1 MEGNQRLAQRV
12 SAGLTRQAGR
22 RFGLTLGVAF
32 LALTAVLAWRGR
44 DTAAIVTGV
53 VGGVLAASGL
63 AIPTR
68 LGPVERGW
76 MALAHALSRITTP
89 ILMGIVYYVTVVPI
103 GVVMRLLGR
112 NPLVRAKAGEG
123 YWIATEPETRSPER
137 MRRQF

>member
-1 MEGNQRLAQRV
+1 MEGDWRLAQRV
-12 SAGLTRQAGR
+12 PAGLTPRAGR

-32 LALTAVLAWRGR
+32 LVLSALFVWRGR
-44 DTAAIVTGV
+44 DTPAMVTGV
-53 VGGVLAASGL
+53 VGTLLGLAAL
-63 AIPTR
+63 AVPTR

-76 MALAHALSRITTP
+76 MALARALSSITTP

-112 NPLVRAKAGEG
+112 NPLVRARTGAGF
-123 YWIATEPETRSPER
+123 WVDTAPESRSPER